1 MAGGMANMQQMM
13 RKMQKMQKQVEASQ
27 KELEAKE
34 FTGKEPSGM
43 VTATLTGDKK
53 LKAIDI
59 KADAVDPDD
68 VDMLE
73 DLVIAA
79 VNDGL
84 DQVEKETNNMM
95 GQYTKGIPG
104 L

>member
-13 RKMQKMQKQVEASQ
+13 RKMQKMQKQVENTQ

-43 VTATLTGDKK
+43 VEAIMTGDKK
-53 LKAIDI
+53 MKAINI
-59 KADAVDPDD
+59 QPDAVDPED
-68 VDMLE
+68 VDMLQ
-73 DLVIAA
+73 DLIITA

-84 DQVEKETNNMM
+84 SQVEKETSNMM
-95 GQYTKGIPG
+95 GQYTKNIPG
-104 L
+104 F